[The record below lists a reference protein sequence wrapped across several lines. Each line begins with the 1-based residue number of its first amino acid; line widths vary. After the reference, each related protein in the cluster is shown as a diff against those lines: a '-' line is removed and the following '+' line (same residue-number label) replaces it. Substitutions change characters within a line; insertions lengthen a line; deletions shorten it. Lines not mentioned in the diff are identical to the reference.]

1 MFNAVDRNSI
11 GKYILLTQTMLARQ
25 SGQVSHL
32 IIANPSQSM
41 NTRQKIS
48 MKAEK
53 EKEKQEKKINNLIH
67 CQIGFKVSFSINQIK
82 GR

>member
-41 NTRQKIS
+41 NTRQKYP
-48 MKAEK
+48 MKGEK
-53 EKEKQEKKINNLIH
+53 EKKKRKQEKN
-67 CQIGFKVSFSINQIK
+67 
-82 GR
+82 